1 MPMCIYINARAPHG
15 KVSLRRAQLRFR
27 LASTVYNGLGRQR
40 VETNWDHICHLSLP
54 HIGVNVFCTP
64 LQLAIHSE
72 SHGSGD
78 TIAEEPSA
86 SMHI

>member
-1 MPMCIYINARAPHG
+1 MCIYINARAPRG
-15 KVSLRRAQLRFR
+15 KVSLRRAQIRFR

-54 HIGVNVFCTP
+54 QFGFHVFCP
-64 LQLAIHSE
+64 PPPLAIHSE

-86 SMHI
+86 SMRI